1 MPSVPTAPELPQA
14 DPAGK
19 LPENVLYF
27 ARTLRDAGVRLGPSS
42 VVEAVE
48 AVKAAGIGGRDDL
61 YWTLHCVLVTRREDH
76 AVFDEAFRLFW
87 RSRDLVEK
95 MIAMFS
101 PTAEA
106 RGEPEKP
113 KAASARVSQ
122 ALFQDDQRQQ
132 ETERPELEID
142 ASFSMSVNEVL
153 KEKDFAQM
161 TAQELSAARS
171 EIERLRL
178 PVDEIVTRRF
188 RSSPRGAQLDPR
200 AILRK
205 SMASGGDLILPQ
217 FRERR
222 RVQPPLVVLA
232 DISGSMS
239 QYTRI
244 FLHFLHQLTDRR
256 KRVHTFL
263 FGTRLTN
270 VTRALRMK
278 DPDEALADV
287 SDQVPDW
294 EGGTRIGETLH
305 DFNKLWGRRVLGQGA
320 VVLLIT
326 DGLERASGEE
336 DLAQLARETE
346 RLQKSCR
353 RLIWLNPLLRFDGFE
368 PRAAG
373 VRMMLPHVDDFR
385 SVHSLDSLSDLC
397 SVLGAPPKR
406 AGFASR
412 KPLKPAR
419 QGTII
424 DA

>member
-1 MPSVPTAPELPQA
+1 MSRVPTAPEVPKLNA
-14 DPAGK
+14 SGK

-27 ARTLRDAGVRLGPSS
+27 ARTLRDAGVRVGPSS
-42 VVEAVE
+42 VVDAVE
-48 AVKAAGIGGRDDL
+48 AVKAAGLGSRDDL
-61 YWTLHCVLVTRREDH
+61 YWTLHCVLVTRHEDH

-113 KAASARVSQ
+113 KAAAARVSQ

-132 ETERPELEID
+132 ETQRPELEID

-161 TAQELSAARS
+161 TAQELSIARRQ
-171 EIERLRL
+171 IEQLHL
-178 PVDEIVTRRF
+178 PVHEIVTRRF
-188 RSSPRGAQLDPR
+188 RTSPKGAIFDPR
-200 AILRK
+200 AVLRK
-205 SMASGGDLILPQ
+205 SMVSGGDLILPQ
-217 FRERR
+217 YRERR

-244 FLHFLHQLTDRR
+244 FLHFLHQLTDKR

-278 DPDEALADV
+278 DPDEALSDV
-287 SDQVPDW
+287 SDAVPDW

-305 DFNKLWGRRVLGQGA
+305 QFNRLWSRRVLGQGA

-326 DGLERASGEE
+326 DGLERASSNS
-336 DLAQLARETE
+336 DLVQLAQEME

-373 VRMMLPHVDDFR
+373 VRTMLPFVDDFR
-385 SVHSLDSLSDLC
+385 SVHSLESMSDLC
-397 SVLGAPPKR
+397 NVLGAPPKR
-406 AGFASR
+406 SPAFA
-412 KPLKPAR
+412 KNPLKPAR
-419 QGTII
+419 QDTILGT
-424 DA
+424 